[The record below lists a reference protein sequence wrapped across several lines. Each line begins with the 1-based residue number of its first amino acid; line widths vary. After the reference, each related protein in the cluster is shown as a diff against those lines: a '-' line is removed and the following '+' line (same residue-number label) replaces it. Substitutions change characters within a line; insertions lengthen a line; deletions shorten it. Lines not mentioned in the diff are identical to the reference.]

1 MCAHSNITTTVAL
14 KTWCDSNLEYC
25 EPYVNYDI
33 TNIVNTSLL
42 EKISIK
48 QGNLIEDNIIEPDG
62 MRIFSYSDTLRN
74 NTYFDTGM
82 PFSIYNNKGNG
93 TVTLTRVDAADQN
106 SPFYPE
112 H

>member
-1 MCAHSNITTTVAL
+1 MRAHSNITTTTAL
-14 KTWCDSNLEYC
+14 KTWCDSNLGYC

-33 TNIVNTSLL
+33 TNIVNATLL

-48 QGNLIEDNIIEPDG
+48 QGNLVEDNIIEPDG
-62 MRIFSYSDTLRN
+62 MRAFSCSTTLRD
-74 NTYFDTGM
+74 NTYFDTGI
-82 PFSIYNNKGNG
+82 PFGVYNNKGNS